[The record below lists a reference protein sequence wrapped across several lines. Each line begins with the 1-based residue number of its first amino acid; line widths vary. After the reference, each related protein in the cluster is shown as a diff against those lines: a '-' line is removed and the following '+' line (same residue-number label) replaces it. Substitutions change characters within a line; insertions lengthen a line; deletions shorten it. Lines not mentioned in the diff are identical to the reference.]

1 VSISRRPWAF
11 SRELSGAEPGGRT
24 VRFEQRR
31 ALRQGVMAEA
41 TLACPA
47 CDAPIAPGPA
57 GLSVSATL
65 ICPFCSVSA
74 VVRDCLSLARPT
86 RPARVVIR
94 VALPKPG

>member
-1 VSISRRPWAF
+1 MSVTRRPWAF
-11 SRELSGAEPGGRT
+11 SRELSAAEPGGRT

-31 ALRQGVMAEA
+31 AVRQGVMAEA
-41 TLACPA
+41 TLACPS

-65 ICPFCSVSA
+65 ICPFCAASA
-74 VVRDCLSLARPT
+74 VVRECLSVARPT

-94 VALPKPG
+94 VDLPERG